1 MINPRLDN
9 LPDYAFPR
17 LRTLLGDTPPGAPV
31 IDMSI
36 GEPQHGLPHFV
47 TDILAQN
54 PDLYGKYPP
63 IGGTPEW
70 SAAVAGWLCRRYGLA
85 PDMLTAEGHILP
97 LNGTREGL
105 FSIAFT
111 SVPPEKEGKQPA
123 VLLPNPFYQCYGAA
137 ALAAG
142 AEPVYVTAHAENNWL
157 PDFASVG
164 EETLART
171 SLVYLCSP
179 SNPHGTTADLDYL
192 TRLIALARRHDFI
205 LLADECYSEIYGPT
219 PPLGAL
225 EVCRILAGKDPAL
238 RVDPFANVLV
248 FHSLSKRSSLPGLRS
263 GFVAGDP
270 RVIAD
275 FRRFRSY
282 IGPASPLPVYAAA
295 AAAWS
300 DEDHVAENRR
310 LYRAKFDD
318 AAAIIGDRFGFYRPA
333 GGFFLWLDVGD
344 GEDAALKLWRDG
356 GVKVVPGGYLAR
368 DDASGQNPGSRYI
381 RVALVASR
389 EATAEGLER
398 LVRILSPQPSRET

>member
-1 MINPRLDN
+1 VLNPRLDH

-17 LRTLLGDTPPGAPV
+17 LRTLLGATPPGDSV

-36 GEPQHGLPHFV
+36 GEPQEGVPRFV
-47 TDILAQN
+47 TDILSRD
-54 PDLYGKYPP
+54 PELYGKYPP
-63 IGGTPEW
+63 IGGTAEW
-70 SAAVAGWLCRRYGLA
+70 GRAAAGWLRRRYGLT
-85 PDMLTAEGHILP
+85 PEMLTPEAHILP

-105 FSIAFT
+105 FSIAFVT
-111 SVPPEKEGKQPA
+111 IPPEKGGAQPA

-142 AEPVYVTAHAENNWL
+142 AEPVYVTARAENNWL
-157 PDFASVG
+157 PDFAGVG

-179 SNPHGTTADLDYL
+179 SNPHGTTASLDYL
-192 TRLIALARRHDFI
+192 TRMITLARARGFV
-205 LLADECYSEIYGPT
+205 LLVDECYSEIYGET
-219 PPLGAL
+219 PPPGAL
-225 EVCRILAGKDPAL
+225 EACRLLAEKNSHLADN
-238 RVDPFANVLV
+238 PFANVLV

-270 RVIAD
+270 RIIAD

-282 IGPASPLPVYAAA
+282 VGPASPLPVYAAA

-300 DEDHVAENRR
+300 DENHVAENRR
-310 LYRAKFDD
+310 QYRAKFDD
-318 AAAIIGDRFGFYRPA
+318 AERILGKRFAFYRPA

-344 GEDAALKLWRDG
+344 GEAAALKLWREG

-368 DDASGQNPGSRYI
+368 ADATGHNPGSRYI
-381 RVALVASR
+381 RVALVATR
-389 EATAEGLER
+389 EATAEGLKR
-398 LVRILSPQPSRET
+398 LARILEGLNHREP